1 MTQVLLIHDAVDPE
15 TMPYRAVAGGIQAMG
30 RTAGEALDAL
40 AARLGSEEAKTL
52 VIVRNLAADRYFSI
66 EQRQRLEQLMARR
79 RQAHNGHAAWTPD
92 DEAELERLVDAELRA
107 ATERAEALCR
117 ELGR

>member
-1 MTQVLLIHDAVDPE
+1 MTQVSLIHDAVDPE
-15 TMPYRAVAGGIQAMG
+15 TMPYRAVAGSVQAMG

-40 AARLGSEEAKTL
+40 AERLGPEEAKTL
-52 VIVRNLAADRYFSI
+52 VIVRNLTADRYFTA

-79 RQAHNGHAAWTPD
+79 RQAEDGDAAWTHD
-92 DEAELERLVDAELRA
+92 DEGELEQLVDAELRA
-107 ATERAEALCR
+107 ATKRAEALCR

>member
-1 MTQVLLIHDAVDPE
+1 MTQVSLIHDVVDPE
-15 TMPYRAVAGGIQAMG
+15 TMPYRAVAGRVQAMG

-40 AARLGSEEAKTL
+40 AARLEPEDAKTL
-52 VIVRNLAADRYFSI
+52 VIVRNLTADRHFTI
-66 EQRQRLEQLMARR
+66 EQRQRLEQLMSLRRHARD
-79 RQAHNGHAAWTPD
+79 GHSAWTQD
-92 DEAELERLVDAELRA
+92 DEAELEQLVDAELRA